1 MLFLVLF
8 SAKETPKTVS
18 KPNRKV
24 GAAPASKQESFNLI
38 EKIQFIL
45 LHLKKTYHF
54 NRILFNYHF
63 KPAVR
68 PRAPTPVESEQDK
81 LAALQQKSLERPR
94 VGTPQDPLPANP
106 TMLPPFGGIKDAGPL
121 QEEESDQQV
130 RF

>member
-1 MLFLVLF
+1 M
-8 SAKETPKTVS
+8 
-18 KPNRKV
+18 
-24 GAAPASKQESFNLI
+24 
-38 EKIQFIL
+38 
-45 LHLKKTYHF
+45 
-54 NRILFNYHF
+54 
-63 KPAVR
+63 R

-130 RF
+130 CFLIIFILFLLLLLF